1 MLRALILSAA
11 LALAAPARGDEAESL
26 RLALNA
32 AGAQD
37 WADAAARGAE
47 AGPVAA
53 DIVEWLRLRAGEGTL
68 TEYEAFLTRRADWP
82 GLVGV
87 RTRGEEAVAR
97 STSPDRVLAWFGD
110 RKPATAEGSMAL
122 IRAFRALGNE
132 AAAREEARRAWVA
145 LDFDLAEEAA
155 FVDLA
160 GAALADR
167 HAARL
172 DRLLWDQAPNQASR
186 MLPRVALGE
195 AALARARLALQDG
208 QSDGLSALIEAV
220 PAALAGDPGL
230 AFDRTVW
237 RMRQN
242 REPDAATLML
252 ERSESAALLGR
263 PEVWAER
270 RALLARWLMRN
281 GEPRQGYRI
290 ASRHHLAEGQAY
302 ADLEFLAGF
311 IALRHLGDAETAKTH
326 FQRLKAAVAT
336 GISLARADYWI
347 GRAEEAAGRPDAASA
362 AFREAARQSTAYY
375 GLLAAE
381 RLGQT
386 LDPGLL
392 DDTRP
397 PDWRRAAFARSSVL
411 EAGRLLILA
420 GDRTLAK
427 RFLLHLAESLSPA
440 EIDQLADMALTLGE
454 PHIAVVLAKAAA
466 ERGAILPRAYY
477 PVVGMVPEGLAVSR
491 AFALAIARRESEFD
505 PAAQS
510 PAGALGLMQV
520 MPATAKLM
528 AEETGLPYDKSRLT
542 SDPAY
547 NVALGAAYLAGL
559 VEDFGPTVALV
570 AAGYN
575 AGPNRPKRW
584 ITEFGD
590 PRSPEVDVIDW
601 VETIPFTETRTYV
614 MRVSEALVIYRA
626 RLRGSVG
633 PVNLTG
639 ELTGR

>member
-1 MLRALILSAA
+1 MLRLLILTAT
-11 LALAAPARGDEAESL
+11 LALASPARADDAESL
-26 RLALNA
+26 RLALLD
-32 AGAQD
+32 AGARD
-37 WADAAARGAE
+37 WPAAAARAAE
-47 AGPVAA
+47 AGAVAA

-68 TEYEAFLTRRADWP
+68 TEYEDFLARRPDWP
-82 GLVGV
+82 GLTLL
-87 RTRGEEAVAR
+87 RSEGEVAVAR
-97 STSPDRVLAWFGD
+97 STNPERVLAWFGD
-110 RKPATAEGSMAL
+110 RKPATAAGSMAL
-122 IRAFRALGNE
+122 IAAYRAVGNE
-132 AAAREEARRAWVA
+132 AAARDEARRAWVA
-145 LDFDLAEEAA
+145 LEFDVAEETA
-155 FVDLA
+155 FLDAA
-160 GAALADR
+160 GAAVDDL

-172 DRLLWDQAPNQASR
+172 DRLLWDQAPNQAKR
-186 MLPRVALGE
+186 MLPRVGAGE

-208 QSDGLSALIEAV
+208 QTDGINALIEAV
-220 PAALAGDPGL
+220 PASLAGDPGL

-237 RMRQN
+237 RMRQD

-263 PEVWAER
+263 PEIWAER

-281 GEPRQGYRI
+281 GDPGRAYRV
-290 ASRHHLAEGQAY
+290 ASRHFLSEGQAF

-311 IALRHLGDAETAKTH
+311 IALRQLGDPETAKMH
-326 FQRLKAAVAT
+326 FQRLKAAVST

-347 GRAEEAAGRPDAASA
+347 GRAEEAAGRT
-362 AFREAARQSTAYY
+362 EAARAAWSEAARHSTAFY

-386 LDPGLL
+386 LDARLL

-397 PDWRRAAFARSSVL
+397 PDWRQAAFATSSVM
-411 EAGRLLILA
+411 EAARLLLRA
-420 GDRTLAK
+420 GDRTTAK

-440 EIDQLADMALTLGE
+440 EIDQLADFALSAGE
-454 PHIAVVLAKAAA
+454 PHIAVVLAKQAA
-466 ERGAILPRAYY
+466 ERGAILPRAYF
-477 PVVGMVPEGLAVSR
+477 PVVEMVPDGLSVSR

-520 MPATAKLM
+520 LPETASRVARDL
-528 AEETGLPYDKSRLT
+528 GLDYARGRLT

-547 NVALGAAYLAGL
+547 NVTLGSAYLAGL
-559 VEDFGPTVALV
+559 VEEFGPAVALV
-570 AAGYN
+570 ASGYN
-575 AGPNRPKRW
+575 AGPGRPRRW

-590 PRSPEVDVIDW
+590 PRSASVDVIDW

-633 PVNLTG
+633 PVKLTG